1 MLVADADEDKTLYPF
16 YKKNIIWF
24 TFLYDF
30 NKSWANSEVYNTM
43 YAIFWGLA
51 FSYPFYTRHRM
62 GNWLK
67 NKNRNKQ
74 VGRDLQTD
82 KNRLAPAVVNNTG
95 FIGMAGFYQMII
107 ILRVESVSSFFHVS
121 YNLNSS

>member
-1 MLVADADEDKTLYPF
+1 
-16 YKKNIIWF
+16 
-24 TFLYDF
+24 
-30 NKSWANSEVYNTM
+30 
-43 YAIFWGLA
+43 
-51 FSYPFYTRHRM
+51 M

-95 FIGMAGFYQMII
+95 FIGMAGCYQMII
-107 ILRVESVSSFFHVS
+107 ILRVESVSSFLHVS